1 MTTSPIGFDKWDL
14 EEPISRAIKE
24 RGWTEPTEIQIE
36 SVPYAR
42 KGRDIVGQARTGS
55 GKAAAFGIPILE
67 RKGRGRIWGRN
78 ISTEPKKKKHKKS
91 REHYRKNWD
100 KDLWD

>member
-1 MTTSPIGFDKWDL
+1 MRNNMASIL
-14 EEPISRAIKE
+14 EITAM
-24 RGWTEPTEIQIE
+24 
-36 SVPYAR
+36 
-42 KGRDIVGQARTGS
+42 GS
-55 GKAAAFGIPILE
+55 ILE

-91 REHYRKNWD
+91 HEHYRKDWD

>member
-1 MTTSPIGFDKWDL
+1 MTTAPIGFDKWDL

-36 SVPYAR
+36 SVPHAR

-55 GKAAAFGIPILE
+55 GKTAAFGYQYWRSVKFLGKFRQLSYAQPE
-67 RKGRGRIWGRN
+67 SWPYRFPRSYRYYKGRRG
-78 ISTEPKKKKHKKS
+78 
-91 REHYRKNWD
+91 
-100 KDLWD
+100 